1 MICGLTCHVFAVQ
14 LYAEELVEPL
24 LATLQRFSTQ
34 QSLVAIAIYNRSDRT
49 SAYFWARLPS
59 YFSSYEKV
67 PEERFAS
74 PTQPDNIG
82 IFILHR

>member
-1 MICGLTCHVFAVQ
+1 MTGHVFAVQ

-49 SAYFWARLPS
+49 SAYFWERLPD
-59 YFSSYEKV
+59 YFSSYKKV
-67 PEERFAS
+67 PEESFAS
-74 PTQPDNIG
+74 PAQPDNIG